1 MLKEKIVSFRAL
13 DGSEKEIDDKNDL
26 EDYLDQI
33 CSVFDFLG
41 QATQAKIRDAAE
53 SSFPY
58 TFDADFGHYLVFTM
72 AINEL
77 RKFGELVGCHTE
89 TTRAKERTEAIGG

>member
-1 MLKEKIVSFRAL
+1 MSKELNLSQKEKIVSFRAL
-13 DGSEKEIDDKNDL
+13 DGSEKEIDNKNDL

-53 SSFPY
+53 SNFPY
-58 TFDADFGHYLVFTM
+58 TLEVDDDGYIGPYDDLVEVLFGDLSHPV
-72 AINEL
+72 ASCA
-77 RKFGELVGCHTE
+77 R
-89 TTRAKERTEAIGG
+89 RA